1 MDKVLNII
9 SEKNAME
16 LIDHIDEDFKDSS
29 NVKSK
34 SVQKVRKKP
43 KKGGVATSIS
53 AQPQEVSDKPKDNPQ
68 MTHVVAIEQ
77 GNIRDSE
84 TNCNINSSD
93 LVKELAVKITEV
105 LPNEIPTEIKDKD
118 KVKQEA
124 LPSMLIPEFMEKVV
138 KTYLVQKENTTSN
151 INYSLFNSISEFKE
165 LSLTTS
171 LTTSM
176 ILDDLSQNMVVDS
189 ADDKSDSS
197 NSKSKFYTIT
207 LQTNLTT

>member
-43 KKGGVATSIS
+43 KKGDVATSIS
-53 AQPQEVSDKPKDNPQ
+53 AQTQEVSAKPKDNPQ

-77 GNIRDSE
+77 GNIGDSE

-93 LVKELAVKITEV
+93 LVKKFAVKITEV

-118 KVKQEA
+118 KVKQET
-124 LPSMLIPEFMEKVV
+124 LPSMLIPELMDQVV
-138 KTYLVQKENTTSN
+138 KTDLVQKENTTSN

-165 LSLTTS
+165 LSLTTT

-189 ADDKSDSS
+189 TDDKSDSS